1 MMHQGLD
8 SESPLW
14 GRENKVFI
22 SLNVK
27 EAVKWSLSITAYF
40 TVQTAS
46 IKKKSRKDVPGKQ
59 VLSHLKW
66 SFCFTRPLHTHS
78 LGDREGQ
85 VVVSGS
91 RAQAIESDSQ
101 ASLPSKT
108 NEILSWSVTFLTHTI
123 GMMTSRAA
131 YLTLKHRCSSFFL
144 LLFPSFFF
152 FFFFSNQFQCTDV
165 IGRL

>member
-46 IKKKSRKDVPGKQ
+46 IKKKSEKMSQESRS
-59 VLSHLKW
+59 SHIWNEVFVSQGL
-66 SFCFTRPLHTHS
+66 FTHIPWET
-78 LGDREGQ
+78 
-85 VVVSGS
+85 
-91 RAQAIESDSQ
+91 
-101 ASLPSKT
+101 
-108 NEILSWSVTFLTHTI
+108 
-123 GMMTSRAA
+123 
-131 YLTLKHRCSSFFL
+131 
-144 LLFPSFFF
+144 
-152 FFFFSNQFQCTDV
+152 
-165 IGRL
+165 GRDKL